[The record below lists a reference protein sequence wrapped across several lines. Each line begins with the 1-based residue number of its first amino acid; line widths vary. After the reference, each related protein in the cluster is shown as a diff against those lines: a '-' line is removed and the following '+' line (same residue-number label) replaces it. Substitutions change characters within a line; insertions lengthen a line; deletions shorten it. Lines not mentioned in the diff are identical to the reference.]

1 MHGLFPPAMKIALV
15 GAQGVGKTT
24 LGKTLE
30 LTYKRSYLVRE
41 TVRECPYPADAQ
53 ADFKTEWWV
62 LSHSI
67 LAEQEAKE
75 SGAQLIITD
84 RCLLDIAVYSK
95 LIQESNDGRLT
106 KRQREMIDHTIDQWF
121 MENPYDMMFFIK
133 VSPDVWKRRDLDDGF
148 RSVDLEW
155 YLRLNAEYESV
166 LQRFNIAQRT
176 RLVTIMN
183 DGSFQT
189 TLEQI
194 RNEIGKSSRSPLDL
208 KAPAQV
214 N

>member
-1 MHGLFPPAMKIALV
+1 MKIALV

-30 LTYKRSYLVRE
+30 LTYKKSYLVRE

-75 SGAQLIITD
+75 SGASLIITD
-84 RCLLDIAVYSK
+84 RCLLDISVYSK
-95 LIQESNDGRLT
+95 LIQEAGDGRVT

-121 MENPYDMMFFIK
+121 MENPYDMMFFLQ
-133 VSPDVWKRRDLDDGF
+133 VSTDVWKRRDLDDGF
-148 RSVDLEW
+148 RSLDLEW

-166 LQRFNIAQRT
+166 LKRFDIASRT
-176 RLVTIMN
+176 RLVTINN
-183 DGSFQT
+183 DGSFQA
-189 TLEQI
+189 TLDQVKQ
-194 RNEIGKSSRSPLDL
+194 EIGKTTKVPLDF
-208 KAPAQV
+208 KANAHSH
-214 N
+214 

>member
-1 MHGLFPPAMKIALV
+1 MKIALV

-30 LTYKRSYLVRE
+30 LTYKKSYLVRE

-75 SGAQLIITD
+75 SGASLIITD

-95 LIQESNDGRLT
+95 LIQEAGDGRVT

-121 MENPYDMMFFIK
+121 MENPYDMMFFLK
-133 VSPDVWKRRDLDDGF
+133 VSTDVWKRRDLDDGF
-148 RSVDLEW
+148 RSLDLEW
-155 YLRLNAEYESV
+155 YLRLTAEYESV
-166 LQRFNIAQRT
+166 LERFDIAKRT
-176 RLVTIMN
+176 RLVTIHN
-183 DGSFQT
+183 DGSFQA
-189 TLEQI
+189 TLDQVKH
-194 RNEIGKSSRSPLDL
+194 EIGKTTTVPLDL
-208 KAPAQV
+208 KANAHSH
-214 N
+214 